1 MNALV
6 RIAAWLLAI
15 TLVTLPVVAVL
26 NGWIAGSRWPMR
38 HLVVTGEFR
47 QVSDAKV
54 RQIVLPYVQRGFFA
68 VDLESMRTRLAA
80 LPWVQKVEVRK
91 RWPDRLE
98 VSLSEYRPLARWGK
112 DRLLSENGEIFPAPA
127 VPLPTLPQ
135 FDAPDDRAA
144 DMIAFHNLARPLFLG
159 IGRQV
164 TAATLSARGSWS
176 LRLSDGT
183 EIDIGRGEPE
193 AHLARFARLMPRL
206 LSAEHRPLLRA
217 DLRYTNGFALTWGAK
232 PAPQSS
238 PHPNPPPQSGGG
250 STAPQVQANT

>member
-6 RIAAWLLAI
+6 RIAAWILAI

-38 HLVVTGEFR
+38 HLIVTGEFR
-47 QVSDAKV
+47 QVSDADV
-54 RQIVLPYVQRGFFA
+54 RQVVLPYVQRGFFA
-68 VDLESMRTRLAA
+68 VDLESMRARLAQ

-98 VSLSEYRPLARWGK
+98 VSLSEYRPLARWAK
-112 DRLLSENGEIFPAPA
+112 NRLLSENGEIFPTPA
-127 VPLPTLPQ
+127 VPLPSLPQ

-164 TAATLSARGSWS
+164 VTASLSARGSWS
-176 LRLSDGT
+176 LQLSDGT
-183 EIDIGRGEPE
+183 EIDIGRGDPE
-193 AHLARFARLMPRL
+193 ARLARFARLMPRL
-206 LSAEHRPLLRA
+206 LSTDHRPLLRA
-217 DLRYTNGFALTWGAK
+217 DLRYTNGFALTWGAA
-232 PAPQSS
+232 PAPVDST
-238 PHPNPPPQSGGG
+238 PKPQ
-250 STAPQVQANT
+250 AQANT